1 MNKKRF
7 YKTAAVILT
16 GTMLAG
22 CASNTQAQTYNY
34 DVNADSI
41 SMKIGTSYKVKATGS
56 DAAKVKWTS
65 SDQDVATISKEGK
78 VTAVAEGQTIITAKV
93 KKESVDVTLT
103 VLGTKNKQKKDI
115 VVTKDGKTTSMN
127 SEKAVKKDISNYK
140 IKLSKNTYEYDGK
153 VKKPTVTVIAK
164 DGTKL
169 KQNVDYKV
177 SYQANKNVGSAKAI
191 AKGIKKYTGELEYT
205 FKIVAAKV
213 VKETPDTTQ
222 DDTETSVST
231 PATSSTS
238 TSSSA
243 ASSNTSSASTSSST
257 SSTYRRRPSTSSSS
271 TSSSTTTR
279 KKVAQTTPKKQTT
292 SSSSTA
298 THKSTTSTSSSSTK
312 KATTTTPKKNTNN
325 ASSSSNTSSS
335 NTSNSNA
342 NTKSETSAS
351 NEGSSNVSEA
361 AESTDTTPAAAN
373 ATAEVTE

>member
-41 SMKIGTSYKVKATGS
+41 SMKLGTSYKVKATGS

-238 TSSSA
+238 TSSSGT
-243 ASSNTSSASTSSST
+243 SSSTSSAST

-373 ATAEVTE
+373 ATAEATE

>member
-140 IKLSKNTYEYDGK
+140 IKLSKNTYEYNGK

-205 FKIVAAKV
+205 FKIVVAKV

-222 DDTETSVST
+222 DDTDISVST

-238 TSSSA
+238 ASSSS

-312 KATTTTPKKNTNN
+312 KVATTPKKNTNN
-325 ASSSSNTSSS
+325 ASSSSNTSNS

-373 ATAEVTE
+373 ATAEATE

>member
-222 DDTETSVST
+222 DDTDISVST
-231 PATSSTS
+231 PDTSSTS

-325 ASSSSNTSSS
+325 ASSSSNTS
-335 NTSNSNA
+335 NSNA

-361 AESTDTTPAAAN
+361 TESTDTTPAAAN
-373 ATAEVTE
+373 ATAEATE

>member
-222 DDTETSVST
+222 DDTDISVST

-312 KATTTTPKKNTNN
+312 KVATTPKKNTNN
-325 ASSSSNTSSS
+325 ASSSS

-351 NEGSSNVSEA
+351 NEGSSNVSKA

-373 ATAEVTE
+373 ATAEATE

>member
-222 DDTETSVST
+222 DDTDISVST
-231 PATSSTS
+231 PA

-312 KATTTTPKKNTNN
+312 KVATTPKKNTNN

-373 ATAEVTE
+373 ATAEATE